1 MTQQHAS
8 STLTMMKSCKITI
21 KDEVNA
27 KLDGLEL
34 DDRKTLVK
42 KYEYEIPGAK
52 YLPSVRLGRWNGKV
66 SYFGLGGTT
75 YINLLETIIPYLED
89 RGYDVELDDQRTY
102 ATQFTFNAIDEN
114 TFAHKTWPNGH
125 PLVGQPIVLR
135 DYQVEIVNAFLGN
148 PQCLQEVA
156 TGAGKTLITAALS
169 YCCQSMGRTIVIVP
183 NKSLVTQTESDYKN
197 LGLDVGVYFGDRK
210 EYGHQHTI
218 ATWQSINNLIKD
230 TKNGESDITIDDFI
244 EDVVCVMIDEA
255 HSAKADALKTM
266 LSGMMSQIPIRWGLT
281 GTIPK
286 DQYAA
291 QALFVCIGPVISSLS
306 AAKLQSKGVLSNCN
320 VNIVQFQ
327 DNVEFRDYQSEL
339 KYLLENETRVK
350 AIAKMINTIKESG
363 NTLVLVDRIA
373 AGESLMKLIP
383 ESVFVSGSTKNKDR
397 KTEYD
402 SIADTKDKVII
413 ATYAVAAV
421 GINVPRIF
429 NVVLIEAGRSFVRTI
444 QSIGRGLR
452 RAHDKDHVEIYD
464 ICSSSKFSKR
474 HMTKRKEFYK
484 EAQYPFVTEK
494 FNYL

>member
-1 MTQQHAS
+1 
-8 STLTMMKSCKITI
+8 MMKSCKITI

-34 DDRKTLVK
+34 DERRALVK
-42 KYEYEIPGAK
+42 KYSYEIPGAK
-52 YLPSVRLGRWNGKV
+52 YLPAVRLGRWDGKV

-75 YINLLETIIPYLED
+75 YINLLEGIIPFLEE
-89 RGYDVELDDQRTY
+89 RGYDIELDDQRSY
-102 ATQFTFNAIDEN
+102 ATQFSFNAIDEN

-135 DYQVEIVNAFLGN
+135 DYQISLVNNYLKT
-148 PQCLQEVA
+148 PQCIQVA
-156 TGAGKTLITAALS
+156 PTGAGKTLITAALS
-169 YCCQSMGRTIVIVP
+169 CSVEKYGRSIVIVP
-183 NKSLVTQTESDYKN
+183 NKSLVTQTEEDYIN
-197 LGLDVGVYFGDRK
+197 LGLNVGVFYGDRK
-210 EYGHQHTI
+210 DWDKIHTI
-218 ATWQSINNLIKD
+218 CTWQSILGLMKNKD
-230 TKNGESDITIDDFI
+230 SELTINDFLK
-244 EDVVCVMIDEA
+244 DVVCVICDEV
-255 HSAKADALKTM
+255 HSVKADQLKSM
-266 LSGMMSQIPIRWGLT
+266 LSGIMSHIPIRWGLT

-286 DQYAA
+286 DKFAST
-291 QALFVCIGPVISSLS
+291 ALTVCVGPVVSSLS
-306 AAKLQSKGVLSNCN
+306 ASELQNKGVLSNCN

-339 KYLLENETRVK
+339 KYLLENEVRVN

-373 AGESLMKLIP
+373 AGNSLMKLIP

-402 SIADTKDKVII
+402 SIADAKDKVII
-413 ATYAVAAV
+413 ATYSVAAV
-421 GINVPRIF
+421 GINIPRIF

-452 RAHDKDHVEIYD
+452 KAHDKDHVEIYD

-484 EAQYPFVTEK
+484 ETRYPFVVEK
-494 FNYL
+494 FNYK

>member
-1 MTQQHAS
+1 
-8 STLTMMKSCKITI
+8 MKSCKITI

-34 DDRKTLVK
+34 DERRALVK
-42 KYEYEIPGAK
+42 KYSYEIPGAK
-52 YLPSVRLGRWNGKV
+52 YLPAVRLGRWDGKV

-75 YINLLETIIPYLED
+75 YINLLESIIPFLEE
-89 RGYDVELDDQRTY
+89 RGYDIELDDQRNY
-102 ATQFTFNAIDEN
+102 ATQFSFNAIDEN
-114 TFAHKTWPNGH
+114 TFAHKTWPTGH
-125 PLVGQPIVLR
+125 QLAGQPIVLR

-169 YCCQSMGRTIVIVP
+169 YCCESVGRTIVIVP

-230 TKNGESDITIDDFI
+230 TKNGESDITIGDFI

-291 QALFVCIGPVISSLS
+291 QALFVCIGSVINRLS
-306 AAKLQSKGVLSNCN
+306 ASDLQYVGVLAQCH
-320 VNIVQFQ
+320 VNIVQLQ
-327 DNVEFRDYQSEL
+327 DGVDFRDYQSEL
-339 KYLLENETRVK
+339 HHLLTDNKRIDT
-350 AIAKMINTIKESG
+350 IAELVNNIVNSG
-363 NTLVLVDRIA
+363 NTLILVDRIA
-373 AGESLMKLIP
+373 AGEELVKRLP
-383 ESVFVSGSTKNKDR
+383 GSVFIRGKTKLNER
-397 KTEYD
+397 KEEYD
-402 SIADTKDKVII
+402 EVATSDDKII
-413 ATYAVAAV
+413 VATYGVAAV
-421 GINVPRIF
+421 GINIPRIF
-429 NVVLIEAGRSFVRTI
+429 NLVLLEPGKSFVRVI
-444 QSIGRGLR
+444 QSIGRGIR
-452 RAHDKDHVEIYD
+452 RAEDKEFVQIWD
-464 ICSSSKFSKR
+464 ITSNCRFAKR
-474 HMTKRKEFYK
+474 HLTQRKAFYK
-484 EAQYPFVTEK
+484 EAKYPFTIEK
-494 FNYL
+494 LEYK